1 MTKPKW
7 KKADGIEGRVTEHK
21 NGGIEIDLCCPT
33 CKEPITRTSVKYG
46 MDCANRC
53 GEKAQIKRL
62 GYDPMKRLLSDLK
75 GMLECYND

>member
-7 KKADGIEGRVTEHK
+7 KKADGIEGRITEHK
-21 NGGIEIDLCCPT
+21 NGGIEIDLRCPT

-53 GEKAQIKRL
+53 GEKAYKAEIKRL
-62 GYDPMKRLLSDLK
+62 GFDPMKKLLGDLK
-75 GMLECYND
+75 KML